1 MGRRGRRRRRTA
13 GAAARSPDIL
23 HADTALAAV
32 TEQLEG
38 MKVHADTAL
47 AAVTEQLEGMK
58 VAGER
63 RVEVLTRRQE
73 WREELTAQQVVVSLA
88 TRMQAAARGL
98 LTRAALR
105 RINTLVSPVRGK
117 MSGLYLNRVYGDRP
131 VYFAY
136 FKRKTNLPLLPREV
150 LTRFPNSHIAAPA
163 MHEQSVSALRVHST
177 TSSLSVHADLIADA
191 SSEAGFRTSKLAAPP
206 SQIGGAPL
214 AAPRGHLSGN
224 GAGTHGDGKKK
235 PSNAKKNATRQA
247 AAAQARA
254 EREKALDFAQGAGQ
268 VDGVWYLDSKE
279 LKLALDRWE
288 RRNDS
293 DASSLPQSLAQ
304 SLEPSE
310 RGSDDCPILSEDS
323 FTGFSDCAEW

>member
-1 MGRRGRRRRRTA
+1 M
-13 GAAARSPDIL
+13 
-23 HADTALAAV
+23 AD
-32 TEQLEG
+32 
-38 MKVHADTAL
+38 
-47 AAVTEQLEGMK
+47 
-58 VAGER
+58 ER

-98 LTRAALR
+98 LTLAALR

-191 SSEAGFRTSKLAAPP
+191 SSEAGVRTSKL
-206 SQIGGAPL
+206 APL

-224 GAGTHGDGKKK
+224 GAGTHGGGKTRSRQTQRRMQRARPLPPRLGPRGKR
-235 PSNAKKNATRQA
+235 PSTLLR
-247 AAAQARA
+247 
-254 EREKALDFAQGAGQ
+254 AQGRLTASGT
-268 VDGVWYLDSKE
+268 STP
-279 LKLALDRWE
+279 
-288 RRNDS
+288 RN
-293 DASSLPQSLAQ
+293 
-304 SLEPSE
+304 
-310 RGSDDCPILSEDS
+310 
-323 FTGFSDCAEW
+323 

>member
-1 MGRRGRRRRRTA
+1 M
-13 GAAARSPDIL
+13 SN
-23 HADTALAAV
+23 H
-32 TEQLEG
+32 
-38 MKVHADTAL
+38 
-47 AAVTEQLEGMK
+47 
-58 VAGER
+58 
-63 RVEVLTRRQE
+63 
-73 WREELTAQQVVVSLA
+73 W
-88 TRMQAAARGL
+88 
-98 LTRAALR
+98 
-105 RINTLVSPVRGK
+105 TLPYV
-117 MSGLYLNRVYGDRP
+117 
-131 VYFAY
+131 
-136 FKRKTNLPLLPREV
+136 
-150 LTRFPNSHIAAPA
+150 
-163 MHEQSVSALRVHST
+163 LRVHST
-177 TSSLSVHADLIADA
+177 TSALSVHADLIADA

-224 GAGTHGDGKKK
+224 GAGTHGGG
-235 PSNAKKNATRQA
+235 KKNATRQA

-293 DASSLPQSLAQ
+293 DASSRSTHNFSHK

>member
-1 MGRRGRRRRRTA
+1 M
-13 GAAARSPDIL
+13 
-23 HADTALAAV
+23 
-32 TEQLEG
+32 
-38 MKVHADTAL
+38 
-47 AAVTEQLEGMK
+47 
-58 VAGER
+58 
-63 RVEVLTRRQE
+63 
-73 WREELTAQQVVVSLA
+73 
-88 TRMQAAARGL
+88 
-98 LTRAALR
+98 
-105 RINTLVSPVRGK
+105 
-117 MSGLYLNRVYGDRP
+117 
-131 VYFAY
+131 
-136 FKRKTNLPLLPREV
+136 
-150 LTRFPNSHIAAPA
+150 
-163 MHEQSVSALRVHST
+163 
-177 TSSLSVHADLIADA
+177 HADLIADA

-206 SQIGGAPL
+206 SQIDGAPL

-224 GAGTHGDGKKK
+224 GAGTHGGGKRK

-323 FTGFSDCAEW
+323 FTGFSDCADW

>member
-1 MGRRGRRRRRTA
+1 M
-13 GAAARSPDIL
+13 
-23 HADTALAAV
+23 
-32 TEQLEG
+32 
-38 MKVHADTAL
+38 
-47 AAVTEQLEGMK
+47 
-58 VAGER
+58 
-63 RVEVLTRRQE
+63 LTRRQE

-268 VDGVWYLDSKE
+268 VDGVWYLDST
-279 LKLALDRWE
+279 
-288 RRNDS
+288 RN
-293 DASSLPQSLAQ
+293 
-304 SLEPSE
+304 
-310 RGSDDCPILSEDS
+310 
-323 FTGFSDCAEW
+323 

>member
-1 MGRRGRRRRRTA
+1 
-13 GAAARSPDIL
+13 
-23 HADTALAAV
+23 
-32 TEQLEG
+32 
-38 MKVHADTAL
+38 
-47 AAVTEQLEGMK
+47 
-58 VAGER
+58 
-63 RVEVLTRRQE
+63 
-73 WREELTAQQVVVSLA
+73 
-88 TRMQAAARGL
+88 
-98 LTRAALR
+98 
-105 RINTLVSPVRGK
+105 
-117 MSGLYLNRVYGDRP
+117 
-131 VYFAY
+131 
-136 FKRKTNLPLLPREV
+136 
-150 LTRFPNSHIAAPA
+150 
-163 MHEQSVSALRVHST
+163 
-177 TSSLSVHADLIADA
+177 
-191 SSEAGFRTSKLAAPP
+191 
-206 SQIGGAPL
+206 
-214 AAPRGHLSGN
+214 LSGN
-224 GAGTHGDGKKK
+224 GAGTHGGGKKK

>member
-1 MGRRGRRRRRTA
+1 M
-13 GAAARSPDIL
+13 
-23 HADTALAAV
+23 
-32 TEQLEG
+32 
-38 MKVHADTAL
+38 
-47 AAVTEQLEGMK
+47 
-58 VAGER
+58 
-63 RVEVLTRRQE
+63 
-73 WREELTAQQVVVSLA
+73 
-88 TRMQAAARGL
+88 
-98 LTRAALR
+98 
-105 RINTLVSPVRGK
+105 
-117 MSGLYLNRVYGDRP
+117 
-131 VYFAY
+131 
-136 FKRKTNLPLLPREV
+136 
-150 LTRFPNSHIAAPA
+150 
-163 MHEQSVSALRVHST
+163 
-177 TSSLSVHADLIADA
+177 
-191 SSEAGFRTSKLAAPP
+191 
-206 SQIGGAPL
+206 
-214 AAPRGHLSGN
+214 SGN

-323 FTGFSDCAEW
+323 FTGLLRLR

>member
-1 MGRRGRRRRRTA
+1 M
-13 GAAARSPDIL
+13 
-23 HADTALAAV
+23 
-32 TEQLEG
+32 
-38 MKVHADTAL
+38 
-47 AAVTEQLEGMK
+47 
-58 VAGER
+58 AGER

-73 WREELTAQQVVVSLA
+73 WREELTAQQAVVSLA

-136 FKRKTNLPLLPREV
+136 FKRKTNLPLIPREV

-224 GAGTHGDGKKK
+224 GAGTHGGGKKK
-235 PSNAKKNATRQA
+235 PSNGKKNATRWQR
-247 AAAQARA
+247 ARPLPP
-254 EREKALDFAQGAGQ
+254 RRGPRGKRPSTLLRAQGRLTASGTSTPRNCSLHST
-268 VDGVWYLDSKE
+268 GGSGGRLRR
-279 LKLALDRWE
+279 KLSQPTIPRTIS
-288 RRNDS
+288 RT
-293 DASSLPQSLAQ
+293 Q
-304 SLEPSE
+304 
-310 RGSDDCPILSEDS
+310 
-323 FTGFSDCAEW
+323 

>member
-1 MGRRGRRRRRTA
+1 MHCPFRAITWTHQQAPVAPWSRG
-13 GAAARSPDIL
+13 
-23 HADTALAAV
+23 V
-32 TEQLEG
+32 
-38 MKVHADTAL
+38 VHT
-47 AAVTEQLEGMK
+47 
-58 VAGER
+58 
-63 RVEVLTRRQE
+63 
-73 WREELTAQQVVVSLA
+73 W
-88 TRMQAAARGL
+88 
-98 LTRAALR
+98 
-105 RINTLVSPVRGK
+105 
-117 MSGLYLNRVYGDRP
+117 
-131 VYFAY
+131 
-136 FKRKTNLPLLPREV
+136 LP
-150 LTRFPNSHIAAPA
+150 N
-163 MHEQSVSALRVHST
+163 HSCST
-177 TSSLSVHADLIADA
+177 VGCSQKGIVD
-191 SSEAGFRTSKLAAPP
+191 EAGFRTSKLAAPP

-224 GAGTHGDGKKK
+224 GAGTHGGGKRK

-254 EREKALDFAQGAGQ
+254 ERETALDFAQGAGQ